1 MILPAYRTWLLSARV
16 LFIWKNDDLR
26 LRRSIT
32 VKHSYCLL
40 TSDKINGGRLDR
52 PLGHQYDRKQLV
64 CAFFRCYSRFFFLFY
79 FLFIN
84 ISIRYC
90 RNLSSSC
97 RHESF
102 VSLAFTVRWNRLQF
116 PYYVRLSNFYIFSVF
131 ITPSLSNY

>member
-1 MILPAYRTWLLSARV
+1 MILPAYRTWLLLARV

-64 CAFFRCYSRFFFLFY
+64 CAFFRCYSRFFFF
-79 FLFIN
+79 FIFCLL
-84 ISIRYC
+84 IFRYDIAEI
-90 RNLSSSC
+90 C
-97 RHESF
+97 RHRVDTKVSF
-102 VSLAFTVRWNRLQF
+102 HWLLLYAETDC
-116 PYYVRLSNFYIFSVF
+116 NFLTTCVYRIFIYSAY
-131 ITPSLSNY
+131 L